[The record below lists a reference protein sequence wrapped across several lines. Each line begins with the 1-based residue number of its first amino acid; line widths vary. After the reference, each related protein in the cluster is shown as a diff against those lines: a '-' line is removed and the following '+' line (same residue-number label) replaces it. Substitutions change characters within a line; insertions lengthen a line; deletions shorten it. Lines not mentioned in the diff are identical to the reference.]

1 MSKYLFIFYMLEV
14 LIIKRLLLALVLGAI
29 IGYERERA
37 HKVAGLRT
45 HILVCVSTAL
55 MALIALYGF
64 SEVGGST
71 SETVARVVADL
82 LIGIGFIGAGAIM
95 KPDANHVMGTTTA
108 ATIWTV
114 AAIGIA
120 VGIGFTFAAI
130 VVTLIGYITLTIL
143 WRLEIKMNADKD
155 PSAKI

>member
-1 MSKYLFIFYMLEV
+1 MLEV
-14 LIIKRLLLALVLGAI
+14 LIIKRLLLAVALGAI
-29 IGYERERA
+29 IGFERERA

-55 MALIALYGF
+55 MALIAAYGF
-64 SEVGGST
+64 EQFGGATAEST
-71 SETVARVVADL
+71 ARIVADI

-143 WRLEIKMNADKD
+143 WRLEIKMNTEKD
-155 PSAKI
+155 PSGNP